1 MGSQLRGHNV
11 PWRCKAGDCDGGG
24 GPRPIDLE
32 DSGKESCHSES
43 HNAAPADV
51 WGHSARPLLLL
62 LLLSA
67 ENLLSSTWLMFLSL
81 ASTSP
86 RHQKVPRDRAKEG
99 RYPLV

>member
-1 MGSQLRGHNV
+1 MFRGGV
-11 PWRCKAGDCDGGG
+11 
-24 GPRPIDLE
+24 RPETVMTVEDVVRLILK
-32 DSGKESCHSES
+32 DSGKESCHLES
-43 HNAAPADV
+43 HNAAPVDV
-51 WGHSARPLLLL
+51 SGRCARPLLLLLL

-67 ENLLSSTWLMFLSL
+67 ENLLSSTWLTFLSL

>member
-1 MGSQLRGHNV
+1 MFL
-11 PWRCKAGDCDGGG
+11 GGV
-24 GPRPIDLE
+24 RPEIVMAVEDLVGLILK

-43 HNAAPADV
+43 HNAGPADV
-51 WGHSARPLLLL
+51 SGHSARPLLLLLLL

-67 ENLLSSTWLMFLSL
+67 ENLLSSTWLTFPSL

>member
-1 MGSQLRGHNV
+1 MFL
-11 PWRCKAGDCDGGG
+11 GGV
-24 GPRPIDLE
+24 RPETVMAVEDLVGLILK

-43 HNAAPADV
+43 HNAGPADV
-51 WGHSARPLLLL
+51 SGHSARPLLL

-67 ENLLSSTWLMFLSL
+67 ENLLSSTWLTFPSL

>member
-1 MGSQLRGHNV
+1 MFL
-11 PWRCKAGDCDGGG
+11 GGV
-24 GPRPIDLE
+24 RPETVMAVEDLVGLILK

-43 HNAAPADV
+43 HNAGPADV
-51 WGHSARPLLLL
+51 SGHSARPLLLL
-62 LLLSA
+62 LLLLLSA
-67 ENLLSSTWLMFLSL
+67 EDLLSSTWLTFPSL

>member
-1 MGSQLRGHNV
+1 MFRGGV
-11 PWRCKAGDCDGGG
+11 
-24 GPRPIDLE
+24 RPETVMAVEDLVRLILK

>member
-1 MGSQLRGHNV
+1 MFL
-11 PWRCKAGDCDGGG
+11 GGV
-24 GPRPIDLE
+24 RPETVMAVEDPVGLILK

-43 HNAAPADV
+43 HNAGPADV
-51 WGHSARPLLLL
+51 SGHSARPLLLLLL

-67 ENLLSSTWLMFLSL
+67 ENLLSSTWLTFPSL

-86 RHQKVPRDRAKEG
+86 RHQKVPRNRAKEG